1 MTCRPLLLT
10 LLGLAAMNF
19 SHAATRKVAMIFDD
33 GPKADMAPAYLDVFK
48 AKGVHATFGAVVGNV
63 QADAALAKRILA
75 EGHELANHSFA
86 HKHPAQLGDADLDAE
101 IIGAQEIMTRSTGV
115 SAKWYWPPFL
125 EQDDRVR
132 ARVAKAGLR
141 IYNPKHLVVSKDYD
155 TTVSATE
162 LHKRAITDVTD
173 GTVILFHEWRKETL
187 QELPA
192 IIDELKAQGCEFIT
206 FSELD
211 AYLSAKAK

>member
-1 MTCRPLLLT
+1 
-10 LLGLAAMNF
+10 
-19 SHAATRKVAMIFDD
+19 MIFDD